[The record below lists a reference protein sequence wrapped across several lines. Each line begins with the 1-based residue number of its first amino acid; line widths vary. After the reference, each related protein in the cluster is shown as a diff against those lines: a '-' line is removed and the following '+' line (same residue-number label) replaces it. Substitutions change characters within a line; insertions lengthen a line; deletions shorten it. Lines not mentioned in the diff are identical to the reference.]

1 MPTVFQAISTPV
13 GGQVMSL
20 ENVKVQAKWPAKALA
35 NGKMMRNV
43 TLSDSSGQIAVSL
56 WGAAASLP
64 IQDGQTITLQGSL
77 KRGDYKGTPQLSGE
91 NGLAVVGGDPS
102 QTAQATPAAH
112 GGTSGV
118 TTKDSTIIRQ
128 NSLAHATALV
138 TSMGVGGDVFSAQA
152 LVLQLAK
159 VYARYSETGET
170 TEAEEQEE
178 QPAPF

>member
-20 ENVKVQAKWPAKALA
+20 ENVTAQAKWPAKATST
-35 NGKMMRNV
+35 GKMMRNI
-43 TLSDSSGQIAVSL
+43 TLSDGSGQIAVSL

-64 IQDGQTITLQGSL
+64 IQDGQTITLQGPL

-91 NGLAVVGGDPS
+91 NGLAVAGGDPS
-102 QTAQATPAAH
+102 QAAHAAPAAQH
-112 GGTSGV
+112 GPAGV
-118 TTKDSTIIRQ
+118 TPKDSTIIRQ

-159 VYARYSETGET
+159 VYAHYSETGET
-170 TEAEEQEE
+170 PESSEFGE

>member
-64 IQDGQTITLQGSL
+64 IQDGQTITIQGPL

-102 QTAQATPAAH
+102 QVAQAAPASHSDTA
-112 GGTSGV
+112 GV
-118 TTKDSTIIRQ
+118 TAKDSTIIRQ
-128 NSLAHATALV
+128 NSLTHATALV
-138 TSMGVGGDVFSAQA
+138 TSMGVGGDVFSAQS

-159 VYARYSETGET
+159 VYAHYSETGET
-170 TEAEEQEE
+170 PESEEAPE
-178 QPAPF
+178 PAPF